1 MRKQKKVLSLA
12 ALLTLVALL
21 SGCGLFSTSYESAA
35 QLDQNGRSGEAITA
49 YLAYLKNHSG
59 STLIPKI
66 YYRIAKNYE
75 TQSEYDSAIIWYQKI
90 LAECPQTD
98 EEVHALLDLA
108 GLYGEKLK
116 NASKAMEYNQRAF
129 DRYMDNIQIKNAIQS
144 LIEAQYLTATALYSQ
159 KSYKNVTGALDGIYK
174 TYPVGFISLDTRAKI
189 DSLADRSR
197 RADEISKAGVDLVV
211 LRDEIPFN
219 KSFESDF
226 PPVVDEGEDK
236 VIASPDG
243 GYLAARK
250 KAPNGLFYLYAAK
263 VPAKGDQVVFK
274 LIKQTFGAD
283 KPSWSPNGAE
293 LVYWRTVG
301 GLRKLEKT
309 NILTMTT
316 QTLFY
321 TKSQS
326 IGIHPAYHP
335 AGNKVAYVY
344 AGRICLINT
353 GDTLYKQLLKT
364 KQKLDYTA
372 DLAWSTDGTMIRC
385 GQVDPKDKTKK
396 IFDEL
401 LVLDIAIPG
410 TP

>member
-59 STLIPKI
+59 STLMPKI

-353 GDTLYKQLLKT
+353 GDSLYKQLLKT

>member
-1 MRKQKKVLSLA
+1 MSLA
-12 ALLTLVALL
+12 ALLTLVTLL

-35 QLDQNGRSGEAITA
+35 QLDQNGRSSEAITA

-59 STLIPKI
+59 STLMPKI

-353 GDTLYKQLLKT
+353 GDSLYKQLLKT

>member
-1 MRKQKKVLSLA
+1 MSLA

-59 STLIPKI
+59 STLMPKI

-353 GDTLYKQLLKT
+353 GDSLYKQLLKT